1 MMRISNG
8 DFLRIGLLSIV
19 LFGLAA
25 GPFWADRGTMRLLI
39 EAFYFLALAQL
50 WNLLAGY
57 SGLISVGQQAFV
69 GLGGYLL
76 FTLTMFAG
84 LPVLVALPVA
94 GVLTGLVAWPTAMV
108 AFRLTGPH
116 FAIGTWVIAEVFRL
130 SFAQIS
136 SLGGGSGISLPTDIV
151 RNMADGRAARES
163 LTYWV
168 ALAMVLVVVLGI
180 WVLMR
185 SRIGLG
191 LGAIRDNEE
200 AATSVGV
207 RTSRLKFGIFVG
219 VAAMTGMIGSLIFLQ
234 KLRITPEAAF
244 SVNEWSVLVIFI
256 VVIGGIGS
264 LEGPILGCI
273 LFFVLRE
280 FLADL
285 GSWYMIILG
294 AISVGIMLL
303 EPRGLWGILN
313 RWRPMTL
320 FPTARR
326 VPARPEQVPTLTAP
340 RMP

>member
-1 MMRISNG
+1 MMPLSSANL
-8 DFLRIGLLSIV
+8 LRFGLLSV
-19 LFGLAA
+19 VVFGLLA
-25 GPFWADRGTMRLLI
+25 GPYWADRGTMRLLI

-69 GLGGYLL
+69 GLGGYML
-76 FTLTMFAG
+76 FSLTMFAG
-84 LPVLVALPVA
+84 VPVLIALPLA
-94 GVLTGLVAWPTAMV
+94 GVLTGILAFPTALV
-108 AFRLTGPH
+108 AFRLSGPY

-130 SFAQIS
+130 CFAQIGN
-136 SLGGGSGISLPTDIV
+136 LGGGSGISLPTDIV

-163 LTYWV
+163 LTYWI
-168 ALAMVLVVVLGI
+168 ALAIMLAVVFGI
-180 WVLMR
+180 WVIMR

-207 RTSRLKFGIFVG
+207 RTNRLKLGVFVG
-219 VAAMTGMIGSLIFLQ
+219 VAAMTGMIGALIFLQ

-244 SVNEWSVLVIFI
+244 SVADWSVLVIFI

-280 FLADL
+280 YFSDL
-285 GSWYMIILG
+285 GSWYMVILG
-294 AISVGIMLL
+294 IISVTIMLL
-303 EPRGLWGILN
+303 EPRGLWGLLN
-313 RWRPMTL
+313 RKRTLTL
-320 FPTARR
+320 FPTQRH
-326 VPARPEQVPTLTAP
+326 LD
-340 RMP
+340 

>member
-1 MMRISNG
+1 MMRFSQP
-8 DFLRIGLLSIV
+8 DMLRAGLLSVVVI
-19 LFGLAA
+19 GLATA
-25 GPFWADRGTMRLLI
+25 PFWADRGMMRLLI

-69 GLGGYLL
+69 GLGGYML

-84 LPVLVALPVA
+84 LPVLLALPLA
-94 GVLTGLVAWPTAMV
+94 GVLTGILAWPTAMV
-108 AFRLTGPH
+108 AFRLSGPH

-130 SFAQIS
+130 GFAQIG
-136 SLGGGSGISLPTDIV
+136 SLGGGSGISLPVEIV
-151 RNMADGRAARES
+151 RNMAGGTETRES
-163 LTYWV
+163 LIYWI
-168 ALAMVLVVVLGI
+168 ALAIMLAVVFGI
-180 WVLMR
+180 WGLML

-207 RTSRLKFGIFVG
+207 RTTRLKFGVFVA
-219 VAAMTGMIGSLIFLQ
+219 VAAMTGVIGALIFLQ
-234 KLRITPEAAF
+234 KLRITPESAF

-256 VVIGGIGS
+256 VVIGGLGS

-294 AISVGIMLL
+294 VISVGIMLI
-303 EPRGLWGILN
+303 EPRGLWGMLN
-313 RWRPMTL
+313 RKRRLTL
-320 FPTARR
+320 FPIMRS
-326 VPARPEQVPTLTAP
+326 AP
-340 RMP
+340 SDS

>member
-1 MMRISNG
+1 MMPLSSANL
-8 DFLRIGLLSIV
+8 LRFGLLSV
-19 LFGLAA
+19 VVFGLLA
-25 GPFWADRGTMRLLI
+25 GPYWADRGTMRLLI

-69 GLGGYLL
+69 GLGGYML
-76 FTLTMFAG
+76 FSLTMFAG
-84 LPVLVALPVA
+84 VPVLIALPLA
-94 GVLTGLVAWPTAMV
+94 GVLTGILAFPTALV
-108 AFRLTGPH
+108 AFRLSGPY

-130 SFAQIS
+130 CFAQIGN
-136 SLGGGSGISLPTDIV
+136 LGGGSGISLPTDIV

-163 LTYWV
+163 LTYWI
-168 ALAMVLVVVLGI
+168 ALAIMLAVVFGI
-180 WVLMR
+180 WVIMR

-207 RTSRLKFGIFVG
+207 RTNRLKLGVFVG
-219 VAAMTGMIGSLIFLQ
+219 VAAMTGMIGALIFLQ

-244 SVNEWSVLVIFI
+244 SVADWSVLVIFI

-280 FLADL
+280 YFSDL
-285 GSWYMIILG
+285 GSWYMVILG
-294 AISVGIMLL
+294 IS
-303 EPRGLWGILN
+303 RS
-313 RWRPMTL
+313 
-320 FPTARR
+320 
-326 VPARPEQVPTLTAP
+326 Q
-340 RMP
+340 

>member
-1 MMRISNG
+1 MRLSNS
-8 DFLRIGLLSIV
+8 DMLRAALLGIV
-19 LFGLAA
+19 IIALFS
-25 GPFWADRGTMRLLI
+25 GPYWADRGTMRLLI

-69 GLGGYLL
+69 GLGGYML

-84 LPVLVALPVA
+84 LPVLVALPLA
-94 GVLTGLVAWPTAMV
+94 GVLTGIVAFPTAMI
-108 AFRLTGPH
+108 AFRLSGPY

-130 SFAQIS
+130 SFAQIG
-136 SLGGGSGISLPTDIV
+136 SLGGGSGISLPTNIV
-151 RNMADGRAARES
+151 RDMADGRAARES
-163 LTYWV
+163 LTYWI
-168 ALAMVLVVVLGI
+168 ALAIMLAVVFGI
-180 WVLMR
+180 WLLMR

-200 AATSVGV
+200 AANSVGV
-207 RTSRLKFGIFVG
+207 RTSYLKFAVFVG
-219 VAAMTGMIGSLIFLQ
+219 TAAMTGVIGALIFLQ

-244 SVNEWSVLVIFI
+244 SVNDWSVLVIFF
-256 VVIGGIGS
+256 VVIGGIGT
-264 LEGPILGCI
+264 LEGPIFGCI

-294 AISVGIMLL
+294 VISVTIMLL
-303 EPRGLWGILN
+303 EPRGLWGLLTRKRGLTI
-313 RWRPMTL
+313 

-326 VPARPEQVPTLTAP
+326 IEN
-340 RMP
+340 

>member
-1 MMRISNG
+1 MRLSNA
-8 DFLRIGLLSIV
+8 DLLRVALLSVVIA
-19 LFGLAA
+19 GLVS
-25 GPFWADRGTMRLLI
+25 GPYWADRGTMRLLI

-69 GLGGYLL
+69 GVGGYML

-84 LPVLVALPVA
+84 LPVLAALPLA
-94 GVLTGLVAWPTAMV
+94 GLLMGLLAFPTALV
-108 AFRLTGPH
+108 AFRLSGPY

-130 SFAQIS
+130 GFAQIS
-136 SLGGGSGISLPTDIV
+136 SLGGGSGISLPTNIV
-151 RNMADGRAARES
+151 RDMADGRAARES
-163 LTYWV
+163 LTYWI
-168 ALAMVLVVVLGI
+168 ALAIMLAVVLGI

-200 AATSVGV
+200 AANSVGV
-207 RTSRLKFGIFVG
+207 RANRLKFSVFVG
-219 VAAMTGMIGSLIFLQ
+219 VAAVTGMIGALIFLQ

-244 SVNEWSVLVIFI
+244 SVNDWSVLVIFI
-256 VVIGGIGS
+256 VVIGGIGT

-273 LFFVLRE
+273 LFLVLRE

-294 AISVGIMLL
+294 IVSVAIMLL
-303 EPRGLWGILN
+303 EPSGLWGLITRKRKL
-313 RWRPMTL
+313 TL
-320 FPTARR
+320 FPTRR
-326 VPARPEQVPTLTAP
+326 QIATTES
-340 RMP
+340 

>member
-1 MMRISNG
+1 MPLSSANL
-8 DFLRIGLLSIV
+8 LRFGLLSV
-19 LFGLAA
+19 VVFGLLA
-25 GPFWADRGTMRLLI
+25 GPYWADRGTMRLLI

-69 GLGGYLL
+69 GLGGYML
-76 FTLTMFAG
+76 FSLTMFAG
-84 LPVLVALPVA
+84 VPVLIALPLA
-94 GVLTGLVAWPTAMV
+94 GVLTGILAFPTALV
-108 AFRLTGPH
+108 AFRLSGPY

-130 SFAQIS
+130 CFAQIGN
-136 SLGGGSGISLPTDIV
+136 LGGGSGISLPTDIV

-163 LTYWV
+163 LTYWI
-168 ALAMVLVVVLGI
+168 ALAIMLAVVFGI
-180 WVLMR
+180 WVIMR

-207 RTSRLKFGIFVG
+207 RTNRLKLGVFVG
-219 VAAMTGMIGSLIFLQ
+219 VAAMTGMIGALIFLQ

-244 SVNEWSVLVIFI
+244 SVADWSVLVIFI

-280 FLADL
+280 YFSDL
-285 GSWYMIILG
+285 GSWYMVILG
-294 AISVGIMLL
+294 IISVTIMLL
-303 EPRGLWGILN
+303 EPRGLWGLLN
-313 RWRPMTL
+313 RKRTLTL
-320 FPTARR
+320 FPTQRH
-326 VPARPEQVPTLTAP
+326 LD
-340 RMP
+340 

>member
-1 MMRISNG
+1 MRFSNS
-8 DFLRIGLLSIV
+8 DLLRLAILSIAIIGLTT
-19 LFGLAA
+19 

-69 GLGGYLL
+69 GLGGYML

-84 LPVLVALPVA
+84 FPVLLALPLA
-94 GVLTGLVAWPTAMV
+94 GLLTGILAFPTAMV
-108 AFRLTGPH
+108 AFRLSGPY

-130 SFAQIS
+130 GFAQIS

-163 LTYWV
+163 LTYWI
-168 ALAMVLVVVLGI
+168 ALAIMLAVLFGI
-180 WVLMR
+180 WFLMR
-185 SRIGLG
+185 SRIGLA

-200 AATSVGV
+200 AANSVGV
-207 RTSRLKFGIFVG
+207 RTNRLKFSVFVG
-219 VAAMTGMIGSLIFLQ
+219 VAAMTGMIGALIFLQ

-244 SVNEWSVLVIFI
+244 SVNDWSVMVIFI
-256 VVIGGIGS
+256 VVIGGIGT

-273 LFFVLRE
+273 LFFLMRE

-294 AISVGIMLL
+294 AISVGVMLL
-303 EPRGLWGILN
+303 EPRGLWGLITRN
-313 RWRPMTL
+313 RKLML
-320 FPTARR
+320 FPTARQIES
-326 VPARPEQVPTLTAP
+326 ARQ
-340 RMP
+340 

>member
-1 MMRISNG
+1 MPLSTANM
-8 DFLRIGLLSIV
+8 LRATLLGAVVIGLLS
-19 LFGLAA
+19 
-25 GPFWADRGTMRLLI
+25 GPYWADRGTMRLLI

-69 GLGGYLL
+69 GLGGYML

-84 LPVLVALPVA
+84 LPVLAALPLA
-94 GVLTGLVAWPTAMV
+94 GVLTGIVAFPTAMV
-108 AFRLTGPH
+108 AFRLSGPY

-130 SFAQIS
+130 GFAQIG

-163 LTYWV
+163 LTYWI
-168 ALAMVLVVVLGI
+168 ALTIMLAVIFGI
-180 WVLMR
+180 WLLMR

-200 AATSVGV
+200 AANSVGV
-207 RTSRLKFGIFVG
+207 HTNRLKFSVFVG
-219 VAAMTGMIGSLIFLQ
+219 VAAMTGMIGALVFLQ

-244 SVNEWSVLVIFI
+244 SVNDWSVLVIFI
-256 VVIGGIGS
+256 VVIGGIGT

-294 AISVGIMLL
+294 IISVAIMLL
-303 EPRGLWGILN
+303 EPRGLWGLLTRN
-313 RWRPMTL
+313 RNLTI
-320 FPTARR
+320 FPTSR
-326 VPARPEQVPTLTAP
+326 QVGAP
-340 RMP
+340 PSS

>member
-1 MMRISNG
+1 MMPLSSANL
-8 DFLRIGLLSIV
+8 LRFGLLSV
-19 LFGLAA
+19 VVFGLLA
-25 GPFWADRGTMRLLI
+25 GPYWADRGTMRLLI

-69 GLGGYLL
+69 GLGGYML
-76 FTLTMFAG
+76 FSLTMFAG
-84 LPVLVALPVA
+84 VPVLIALPLA
-94 GVLTGLVAWPTAMV
+94 GVLTGILAFPTALV
-108 AFRLTGPH
+108 AFRLSGPH

-130 SFAQIS
+130 CFAQIGN
-136 SLGGGSGISLPTDIV
+136 LGGGSGISLPTDIV

-163 LTYWV
+163 LTYWI
-168 ALAMVLVVVLGI
+168 ALAIMLAVVFGI
-180 WVLMR
+180 WVIMR

-207 RTSRLKFGIFVG
+207 RTNRLKFGVFVG
-219 VAAMTGMIGSLIFLQ
+219 VAAMTGMIGALIFLQ

-244 SVNEWSVLVIFI
+244 SVADWSVLVIFI

-280 FLADL
+280 YFSDL
-285 GSWYMIILG
+285 GSWYMVILG
-294 AISVGIMLL
+294 IISVTIMLL
-303 EPRGLWGILN
+303 EPRGLWGLLN
-313 RWRPMTL
+313 RKRTLTL
-320 FPTARR
+320 FPTQRH
-326 VPARPEQVPTLTAP
+326 LD
-340 RMP
+340 

>member
-1 MMRISNG
+1 MQNSRATS
-8 DFLRIGLLSIV
+8 LRIGLLLAALIV
-19 LFGLAA
+19 LAT
-25 GPFWADRGTMRLLI
+25 GPYWADRGTMRLLI

-69 GLGGYLL
+69 GLGGYML

-84 LPVLVALPVA
+84 VPVLIALPLA
-94 GVLTGLVAWPTAMV
+94 GVLTGILAWPTAMV
-108 AFRLTGPH
+108 AFRLSGPH
-116 FAIGTWVIAEVFRL
+116 FAIGTWVIAEVYRL
-130 SFAQIS
+130 SFAQIGA
-136 SLGGGSGISLPTDIV
+136 LGGGSGISLQTDIV
-151 RNMADGRAARES
+151 RGMADGRAARES
-163 LTYWV
+163 LTYWI
-168 ALAMVLVVVLGI
+168 ALAIMLAVILGI
-180 WVLMR
+180 WALMR
-185 SRIGLG
+185 SRVGLG

-207 RTSRLKFGIFVG
+207 RTTHLKFAVFVG
-219 VAAMTGMIGSLIFLQ
+219 VAAMTGMIGALIFLQ

-244 SVNEWSVLVIFI
+244 SVNDWSVLVIFI

-294 AISVGIMLL
+294 VISVGIMLL
-303 EPRGLWGILN
+303 EPRGLWGMLN
-313 RWRPMTL
+313 RKRQFTL
-320 FPTARR
+320 FTIARR
-326 VPARPEQVPTLTAP
+326 AQTTTTDQRANSQQN
-340 RMP
+340 

>member
-1 MMRISNG
+1 MQLSKSDM
-8 DFLRIGLLSIV
+8 LRMTLLGIVVIGLLS
-19 LFGLAA
+19 
-25 GPFWADRGTMRLLI
+25 GPLWADRGTMRLLI

-69 GLGGYLL
+69 GLGGYML

-84 LPVLVALPVA
+84 LPVLAALPLA
-94 GVLTGLVAWPTAMV
+94 GLLTGLLAFPTAMI
-108 AFRLTGPH
+108 AFRLSGPY

-130 SFAQIS
+130 GFAQVG
-136 SLGGGSGISLPTDIV
+136 SLGGGSGISLPAGIV

-163 LTYWV
+163 LTYWI
-168 ALAMVLVVVLGI
+168 ALAIVLTVIFCI
-180 WVLMR
+180 WFLMR

-200 AATSVGV
+200 AANSVGV
-207 RTSRLKFGIFVG
+207 RTNRLKFSVFVG
-219 VAAMTGMIGSLIFLQ
+219 VAAMTGMIGALIFLQ

-244 SVNEWSVLVIFI
+244 SVNDWSVLVIFI
-256 VVIGGIGS
+256 VVIGGIGT

-294 AISVGIMLL
+294 LISVGIMLL
-303 EPRGLWGILN
+303 EPRGLWGLLTRN
-313 RWRPMTL
+313 RRLTL
-320 FPTARR
+320 FPTTRQISMTDR
-326 VPARPEQVPTLTAP
+326 
-340 RMP
+340 

>member
-1 MMRISNG
+1 MQISRA
-8 DFLRIGLLSIV
+8 DSVRIGLLSVV
-19 LFGLAA
+19 LIGLSM
-25 GPFWADRGTMRLLI
+25 GPYWADRGTMRLLI

-84 LPVLVALPVA
+84 LPVLLALPLA
-94 GVLTGLVAWPTAMV
+94 GILTGILAWPTALV
-108 AFRLTGPH
+108 AFRLSGPY
-116 FAIGTWVIAEVFRL
+116 FAIGTWVIAEVYRL

-151 RNMADGRAARES
+151 RSMADGRSARES
-163 LTYWV
+163 LTYWI
-168 ALAMVLVVVLGI
+168 ALAIMLAVILGI
-180 WVLMR
+180 WALMR
-185 SRIGLG
+185 SRVGLG

-200 AATSVGV
+200 AATSIGV
-207 RTSRLKFGIFVG
+207 RTTRLKFSVFVG
-219 VAAMTGMIGSLIFLQ
+219 VAAMTGMIGALIFLQ

-244 SVNEWSVLVIFI
+244 SVNDWSVLVIFI

-294 AISVGIMLL
+294 VISVGIMLL
-303 EPRGLWGILN
+303 EPRGLWGMLN
-313 RWRPMTL
+313 RKRSLTL
-320 FPTARR
+320 FPIARR
-326 VPARPEQVPTLTAP
+326 CPKLKSLNQDTL
-340 RMP
+340 

>member
-1 MMRISNG
+1 MMPLSSANL
-8 DFLRIGLLSIV
+8 LRFGLLTV
-19 LFGLAA
+19 VVFGLLA
-25 GPFWADRGTMRLLI
+25 GPYWADRGTMRLLI

-69 GLGGYLL
+69 GLGGYML
-76 FTLTMFAG
+76 FSLTMFAG
-84 LPVLVALPVA
+84 VPVLIALPLA
-94 GVLTGLVAWPTAMV
+94 GVLTGILAFPTALV
-108 AFRLTGPH
+108 AFRLSGPH

-130 SFAQIS
+130 GFAQIGN
-136 SLGGGSGISLPTDIV
+136 LGGGSGISLPTDIV

-163 LTYWV
+163 LTYWI
-168 ALAMVLVVVLGI
+168 ALAIMLAVVFGI
-180 WVLMR
+180 WVIMR

-207 RTSRLKFGIFVG
+207 RTKRLKFGVFVG
-219 VAAMTGMIGSLIFLQ
+219 VAAMTGLIGALIFLQ

-244 SVNEWSVLVIFI
+244 SVADWSVLVIFI

-280 FLADL
+280 YFSDL
-285 GSWYMIILG
+285 GSWYMVILG
-294 AISVGIMLL
+294 IISVTIMLL
-303 EPRGLWGILN
+303 EPRGLWGLLN
-313 RWRPMTL
+313 RKRTLTL
-320 FPTARR
+320 FPTQRH
-326 VPARPEQVPTLTAP
+326 LD
-340 RMP
+340 